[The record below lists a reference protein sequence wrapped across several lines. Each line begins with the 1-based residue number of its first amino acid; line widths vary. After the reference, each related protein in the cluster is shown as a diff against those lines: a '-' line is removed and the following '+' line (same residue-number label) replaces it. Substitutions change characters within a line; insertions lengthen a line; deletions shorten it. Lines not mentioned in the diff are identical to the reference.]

1 MGLIKAAVTATR
13 TTLADQWKEFF
24 YCDALSS
31 DVLLTRGQKQV
42 GKGSSNTKGN
52 DNIISN
58 GSGIV
63 VADGQCMIIVDQ
75 GKVVEISAE
84 PGEFTY
90 DTSSES
96 SIFTGKFGENLVET
110 FKQIGRRITYG
121 GDTGKD
127 QRVYYINTKELMDN
141 KFGTPSPVP
150 FRVVDSK
157 IGLDIDVAV
166 RCSGVY
172 SYQIVDPIR
181 FYANIAGNVSS
192 QFTRSDIESQ
202 LKAEFIS
209 ALQPALGALSALEM
223 RPSQLPAHTA
233 ELETS
238 LNTVLSD
245 KWQVQRGIKLISV
258 ALSTINLSDED
269 ADLIKEAQR
278 VAMLQNPTLAA
289 ATLTAAQADA
299 MKAAAAN
306 SAGAMNGFIGMGMAT
321 QAGGINANSLFQMGQ
336 AQAATQIGQPTTSPA
351 QPAAT
356 PVNPVATP
364 WTCSNGH
371 LSTGKFCPECG
382 EVRP

>member
-278 VAMLQNPTLAA
+278 VAMLQNPTMAA